1 MPRADDTRLPTPIN
15 DRTFILACCI
25 FIVCA
30 LYIPCNSIPSTI
42 SLGHLTM
49 PRTKSPAESPSAK
62 KSKATPVPLSQEE
75 INVLRSHLDEWN
87 RNKGKARRRIRDAAI
102 AEARVMAPKMD
113 RKMLKLRRKVS
124 FCN

>member
-1 MPRADDTRLPTPIN
+1 MTA
-15 DRTFILACCI
+15 FILALRI
-25 FIVCA
+25 FI
-30 LYIPCNSIPSTI
+30 LHTLHIPCNSFYSTI
-42 SLGHLTM
+42 SPVHLIM
-49 PRTKSPAESPSAK
+49 PCTKSLPESLSAK
-62 KSKATPVPLSQEE
+62 KSKATPVPLSEEE

-124 FCN
+124 FCH

>member
-1 MPRADDTRLPTPIN
+1 
-15 DRTFILACCI
+15 
-25 FIVCA
+25 
-30 LYIPCNSIPSTI
+30 
-42 SLGHLTM
+42 M
-49 PRTKSPAESPSAK
+49 PRTKSLPESPSAK
-62 KSKATPVPLSQEE
+62 KSKATAVPLSEEE